1 MVICF
6 CCLFCNTPMMPYFL
20 LLKYFPGLINCYFEI
35 LRYINRVLDNVIN
48 DLFLS
53 TLNTGILG
61 VEMCNITVF

>member
-6 CCLFCNTPMMPYFL
+6 CCLFCNTPMIFSN
-20 LLKYFPGLINCYFEI
+20 LLKYFPRLINCYFEI
-35 LRYINRVLDNVIN
+35 LSYINRLLDNVIN

-53 TLNTGILG
+53 TLNAGILG

>member
-1 MVICF
+1 MIF
-6 CCLFCNTPMMPYFL
+6 SN
-20 LLKYFPGLINCYFEI
+20 LLKYFPRLINCYFEI